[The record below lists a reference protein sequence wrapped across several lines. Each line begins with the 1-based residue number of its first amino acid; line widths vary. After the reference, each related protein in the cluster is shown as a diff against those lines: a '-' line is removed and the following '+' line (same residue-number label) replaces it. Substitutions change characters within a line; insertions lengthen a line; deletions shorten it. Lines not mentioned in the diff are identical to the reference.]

1 MQLSLD
7 AWRRARGVSQET
19 MAKVCGVHVNT
30 YRRWEENPMEMRCD
44 KAIAIADFLQISLD
58 DIFLSADTTKTTN

>member
-44 KAIAIADFLQISLD
+44 KAITIADFLQISLD